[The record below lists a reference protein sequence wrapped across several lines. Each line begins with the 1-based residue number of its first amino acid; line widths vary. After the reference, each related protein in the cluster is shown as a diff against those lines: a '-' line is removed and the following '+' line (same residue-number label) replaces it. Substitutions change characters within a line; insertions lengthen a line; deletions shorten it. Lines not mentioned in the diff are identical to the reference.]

1 MTDEAREELRD
12 LRLLCRSQEITIHRL
27 RKDIEVLEKE
37 LEEK

>member
-12 LRLLCRSQEITIHRL
+12 LRLLCRSQEILIHRL
-27 RKDIEVLEKE
+27 KGEIKILEKE